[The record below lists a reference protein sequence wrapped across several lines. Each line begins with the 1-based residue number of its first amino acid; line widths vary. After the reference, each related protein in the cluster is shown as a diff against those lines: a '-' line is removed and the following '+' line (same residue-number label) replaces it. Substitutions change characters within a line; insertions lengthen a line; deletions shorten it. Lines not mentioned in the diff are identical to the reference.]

1 MSPTD
6 PAPVRIRPGLAE
18 DHPALVRV
26 WRSAVDATHDF
37 LAVAGR
43 DGIEARLAPDCLPA
57 VELLVAEAPD
67 GRVLG
72 FAGVLDGA
80 LEMLFVDAAEHGTGV
95 GSALLVRAVREH
107 AVTRVDVNEQ
117 NPAALAFYLHRGFE
131 AIGRSE
137 TDEAGRP
144 YLLLHLRLRP

>member
-1 MSPTD
+1 M
-6 PAPVRIRPGLAE
+6 RIRPGRVE

-26 WRSAVDATHDF
+26 WRSAVDVTHDF
-37 LAVAGR
+37 PAVADR
-43 DGIEARLAPDCLPA
+43 DGIEACLAPDYLPA

-67 GRVLG
+67 GRVLS
-72 FAGVLDGA
+72 FAGVLNGA

-107 AVTRVDVNEQ
+107 AVTRVNVNEQ
-117 NPAALAFYLHRGFE
+117 NPAALAFYLRRGLE
-131 AIGRSE
+131 AVGRSE